1 MIAILVVGADQR
13 VALGV
18 AAARLGAL
26 DGGDG
31 NEWEVVES
39 LNHPLDQRQQVRAVL
54 VELQNRLRI
63 SSRCC
68 RDSTARQELGKRCRF
83 LGRLGEGVEV

>member
-1 MIAILVVGADQR
+1 MRRHSYAHEHLGVVAVLVVGANQR

-31 NEWEVVES
+31 
-39 LNHPLDQRQQVRAVL
+39 D
-54 VELQNRLRI
+54 
-63 SSRCC
+63 
-68 RDSTARQELGKRCRF
+68 
-83 LGRLGEGVEV
+83 